1 MNSHTNKFSNLYSIL
16 TFSTITSFFTS
27 LSMSRTLATSLAI
40 AVATACTYSLF
51 TLHHISSIS
60 PRNIKSTKT
69 ISEIFQNSKSVKSIV
84 NPKNHIAHNS
94 SRSISVTVPKDVSD
108 ETILARFVQGFF
120 GGYVLAPERSVLGL
134 LRLNLVGYDQR
145 QYSLSY

>member
-1 MNSHTNKFSNLYSIL
+1 
-16 TFSTITSFFTS
+16 
-27 LSMSRTLATSLAI
+27 MSKTLAVSLAL
-40 AVATACTYSLF
+40 AVAAASTYSLF

-60 PRNIKSTKT
+60 LRNITSTET
-69 ISEIFQNSKSVKSIV
+69 ISEIFQNSKSVTSIV

-94 SRSISVTVPKDVSD
+94 SRSISVTVPRDVSD
-108 ETILARFVQGFF
+108 EAILARFVQGFF

-145 QYSLSY
+145 K